1 MPANEPFSSR
11 AVRGLLDDV
20 APDVAR
26 LGVVFVNV
34 YFVGAM
40 GEAWVLVDTGL
51 PHAAAY
57 VRQAAEA
64 CYGEGARP
72 EAILLTH
79 GHFDHAGSALE
90 LAEGWD
96 VPIYAHPLELP
107 YLTGRSDYPPSD
119 PTMGGAIAQMSRLFP
134 TSGYDFGGRV
144 QPLPGD
150 GSVPGLP
157 EWRWL
162 HTPGHTAGHVSF
174 FRERDGLLLAGDAF
188 ATMDLDAWTSQVTHE
203 REISRPPVPFT
214 TDWAAVRASIQK
226 LAALEPRTL
235 AAGHGLPM
243 SGTDVAARL
252 SRFGERFTPPPGR
265 YAGRPARADERGV
278 VDVPP
283 PVPDPFPAWF
293 AGAAVVAGAVL
304 AALLGRR
311 AR

>member
-1 MPANEPFSSR
+1 MPDESFSTR
-11 AVRGLLDDV
+11 AVHGLLDDV

-40 GEAWVLVDTGL
+40 GQSWVLVDTGL
-51 PHAAAY
+51 PQSAPY
-57 VRQAAEA
+57 IRQAAEA
-64 CYGEGARP
+64 CYGADVRP

-90 LAEGWD
+90 LAEAWD

-119 PTMGGAIAQMSRLFP
+119 PTMGGAIAQMSRAFP
-134 TSGYDFGGRV
+134 TSGYDFGERV
-144 QPLPGD
+144 QPLPDD
-150 GSVPGLP
+150 GAVPGLP
-157 EWRWL
+157 EWRWV

-174 FRERDGLLLAGDAF
+174 FRERDGLLLVGDAF
-188 ATMDLDAWTSQVTHE
+188 ATMDLDSWTSQVTHE

-214 TDWAAVRASIQK
+214 TDWGATRESIGK
-226 LAALEPRTL
+226 LAALGPKAL

-243 SGTDVAARL
+243 SGPDIAAEL
-252 SRFGERFTPPPGR
+252 GRFGERFTPPPGR
-265 YAGRPARADERGV
+265 YAGRPAQADERGV
-278 VDVPP
+278 VGVPP
-283 PVPDPFPAWF
+283 PVPDPLPVWF
-293 AGAAVVAGAVL
+293 TGAAVLAGVVF
-304 AALLGRR
+304 AALLGRQ